1 MPFLDITE
9 RQREPGIEPNRMLDD
24 HWRKAMSLEGYR
36 GHMPTVATPNRP
48 DQTLNVSMPL
58 QINGVERL
66 GEPAVDR
73 CEEVAGIGG
82 LALGV
87 PQPGEAG

>member
-1 MPFLDITE
+1 MLQPQRL
-9 RQREPGIEPNRMLDD
+9 RQLVEQRLRL
-24 HWRKAMSLEGYR
+24 
-36 GHMPTVATPNRP
+36 
-48 DQTLNVSMPL
+48 L
-58 QINGVERL
+58 QIGGVEPL